1 MQQKQFVKVVQLH
14 QLLFNKD
21 NKITIKNIFIKF
33 MNHTLYILVNVME
46 ILHYLKMILEIFLFK
61 MVNVLNI
68 IMVLSYN

>member
-1 MQQKQFVKVVQLH
+1 MQQKLFVKVVQSH

-21 NKITIKNIFIKF
+21 NKITIKNIFIIF

-46 ILHYLKMILEIFLFK
+46 ILLYLKMILEIFLFK